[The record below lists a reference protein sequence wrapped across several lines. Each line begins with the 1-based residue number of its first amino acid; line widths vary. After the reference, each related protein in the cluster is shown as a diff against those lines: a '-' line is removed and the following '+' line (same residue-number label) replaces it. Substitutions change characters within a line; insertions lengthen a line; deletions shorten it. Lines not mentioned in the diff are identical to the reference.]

1 MERRISKTV
10 SFFLLNKCVWRSWHK
25 NNPIYHII
33 LGNKNYNYKMLR
45 GTLSIFVISSW
56 WKLGDTFDD
65 STQSNLEVLWVLL
78 SIEVERAEFEENWK
92 KITKWEGCYLKSWSI
107 YVFIFMRTY
116 LLHNVQAIH
125 WFLNNTRIL
134 EPLTSDVHKYQ
145 AKL

>member
-92 KITKWEGCYLKSWSI
+92 KITKWEGCYED
-107 YVFIFMRTY
+107 

-145 AKL
+145 VKL